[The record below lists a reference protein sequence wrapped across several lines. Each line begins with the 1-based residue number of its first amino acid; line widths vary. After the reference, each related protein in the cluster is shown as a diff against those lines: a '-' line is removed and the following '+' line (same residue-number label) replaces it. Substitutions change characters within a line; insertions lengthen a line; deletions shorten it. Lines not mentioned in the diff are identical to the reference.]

1 MLSQKIERLLDQVSK
16 PARYSGGELNT
27 VVKDPGAVQARF
39 AFCFP
44 DAYEVGMSHLGIK
57 ILYHA
62 INQRPEY
69 ACERVFAPWPDMEAL
84 MRENDVPLFSLE
96 TRCPVREFDFVGFT
110 LQYEMSY
117 TNILN
122 MLDLAGIPLLSADR
136 TEGPFVVAGGPCAC
150 NPETLADFIDVF
162 MIGDGEEIITQLMD
176 LYCDWRK
183 SGEPR
188 EAFLLRCARTRGL
201 YVPRFYAP
209 SEQFGAVTP
218 LRDDVPKVIDKC
230 MIENLSDASFPDRF
244 FVPFTETVFDRVMLE
259 IARGCT
265 RGCRFCQAGYIYR
278 PVRERSVE
286 RLLEQTQSI
295 LRATGYE
302 EVSLSSLSSGDYSQL
317 TQLTHEL
324 VRRYRDDHVNITLP
338 SLRIDSIV
346 KDALLDVGAVRK
358 SSLTFAPEAGT
369 QRLRDVINK
378 GVTQDDLIRS
388 VGDAFEAGYTN
399 VKLYFMIGLPTE
411 TDEDLLGIA
420 QLAKA
425 VRERDYQMPKEQRP
439 APPRVGASAS
449 TFVPKPHTAFQW
461 EPQRRWNRS
470 LKNSSFCARRC
481 ASRAW
486 TLTGT
491 SRIPALWKR
500 RFQEA
505 TVICARCCCA
515 PGSADASST
524 AGASFFTMTPGGRP
538 LPTAASIRRIMPA
551 GASTWTRR
559 CRGIISTM
567 ACPRRFCAMSTKKRC
582 AEKRRAIAAADARRA
597 AYRSCAR
604 GYARHARNFAV

>member
-27 VVKDPGAVQARF
+27 VVKDPSAVQVRF

-44 DAYEVGMSHLGIK
+44 DAYEVGMSHLRIK
-57 ILYHA
+57 ILYHV
-62 INQRPEY
+62 INQRSEY

-230 MIENLSDASFPDRF
+230 MLENLSDASFPDRF

-286 RLLEQTQSI
+286 RLL
-295 LRATGYE
+295 
-302 EVSLSSLSSGDYSQL
+302 
-317 TQLTHEL
+317 
-324 VRRYRDDHVNITLP
+324 
-338 SLRIDSIV
+338 
-346 KDALLDVGAVRK
+346 
-358 SSLTFAPEAGT
+358 
-369 QRLRDVINK
+369 
-378 GVTQDDLIRS
+378 
-388 VGDAFEAGYTN
+388 
-399 VKLYFMIGLPTE
+399 
-411 TDEDLLGIA
+411 
-420 QLAKA
+420 
-425 VRERDYQMPKEQRP
+425 
-439 APPRVGASAS
+439 
-449 TFVPKPHTAFQW
+449 
-461 EPQRRWNRS
+461 
-470 LKNSSFCARRC
+470 
-481 ASRAW
+481 
-486 TLTGT
+486 
-491 SRIPALWKR
+491 
-500 RFQEA
+500 
-505 TVICARCCCA
+505 
-515 PGSADASST
+515 
-524 AGASFFTMTPGGRP
+524 
-538 LPTAASIRRIMPA
+538 
-551 GASTWTRR
+551 
-559 CRGIISTM
+559 
-567 ACPRRFCAMSTKKRC
+567 
-582 AEKRRAIAAADARRA
+582 
-597 AYRSCAR
+597 
-604 GYARHARNFAV
+604 

>member
-425 VRERDYQMPKEQRP
+425 VRERYYQMPKEQRP

-461 EPQRRWNRS
+461 EPQATLEQILEKQQFLRQAMRIKGVDFNWHEPYT
-470 LKNSSFCARRC
+470 SFMEAAFSRGDRHLCKVLL
-481 ASRAW
+481 RAW
-486 TLTGT
+486 QRGCKFDGWSEFFHYDAWLAAFADCGIDPADYACR
-491 SRIPALWKR
+491 RID
-500 RFQEA
+500 
-505 TVICARCCCA
+505 V
-515 PGSADASST
+515 DA
-524 AGASFFTMTPGGRP
+524 P
-538 LPTAASIRRIMPA
+538 LPWDHINHGVSKAFLRDEYEKALRGETT
-551 GASTWTRR
+551 GD
-559 CRGIISTM
+559 CRGGCK
-567 ACPRRFCAMSTKKRC
+567 ACGVQKLCKGVCPTCA
-582 AEKRRAIAAADARRA
+582 
-597 AYRSCAR
+597 
-604 GYARHARNFAV
+604 